1 LERPTATVRQGYPGV
16 GSAENRSG
24 MIEFPEGIELYDLLA
39 AAPGA
44 DDVMFVV
51 PASAD
56 GPLDWSEGQTTEV
69 IEIRKMR
76 GSLGWTEEL
85 RVLVIFDGAPIPV
98 FETSSITDAEISLE
112 CASGDRLLRLDAE
125 KDNEPWKNH
134 TERFTDPYDPDS
146 SGY

>member
-1 LERPTATVRQGYPGV
+1 
-16 GSAENRSG
+16 

-112 CASGDRLLRLDAE
+112 CASGDRTLASERE
-125 KDNEPWKNH
+125 KRINRWSDDPFHCFDEDDPE
-134 TERFTDPYDPDS
+134 ER
-146 SGY
+146 GW